1 MKRIIL
7 LLLLLAASAALAAL
21 LLPLDGPETRQ
32 PTGSAARAATE
43 PAPAHV
49 DTTQQSTTPQ
59 RSVADDGPNVSPPW
73 PGMAAAMSSTT
84 GAQTHRA
91 PYTGGTDSAR
101 ADGGANQVPAVSPER
116 VGDSS
121 TQPASVGA
129 GTGFAPA
136 AAGAIQRSTTAGG
149 DTSANDPTVQDNY
162 NIPAQV
168 AYEIEAGMRA
178 PVALLP
184 EDRPMS
190 PQVAAALEGI
200 RQDFDRE
207 ISAAPD
213 PTAVWEEARKRA
225 DEQYRMFFGFDRFNQ
240 KAMEDAINAL
250 ESKK

>member
-7 LLLLLAASAALAAL
+7 LLLLLAASAALAVL
-21 LLPLDGPETRQ
+21 LLPLDGTETRQ
-32 PTGSAARAATE
+32 PTASAARAATE
-43 PAPAHV
+43 SAPLLADV
-49 DTTQQSTTPQ
+49 NQPSTVPP
-59 RSVADDGPNVSPPW
+59 RSVAGDGPKTSAPRPE
-73 PGMAAAMSSTT
+73 MAAAMPSSTD
-84 GAQTHRA
+84 A
-91 PYTGGTDSAR
+91 PNLPAPHADSADSSR
-101 ADGGANQVPAVSPER
+101 ANRGGNQTPAVSPDL

-121 TQPASVGA
+121 TQPASVGP
-129 GTGFAPA
+129 GTGSAPT

-149 DTSANDPTVQDNY
+149 NTSANNPTVQDNY
-162 NIPAQV
+162 SIPAQI

-213 PTAVWEEARKRA
+213 PTAVWEDARKRA
-225 DEQYRMFFGFDRFNQ
+225 DEQYRMFFGFDSFNQ
-240 KAMEDAINAL
+240 KAMQDAINAL